1 MTKVVDVRYRAAGKA
16 YRFDANDL
24 PLKRGDHVIVDN
36 SKGKAYATVQNM
48 PHDQIG
54 EPLKPLRKVVRIATE
69 EDEEKQRANVENEKK
84 AYSFCKEKI
93 AEMELDM
100 KLVSAEQI
108 FTGKKI
114 IFYFTADERVDFREL
129 VKVLAAEFHTRIE
142 MRQIGVRDETTM
154 CGGIGVCGR
163 ELCCCTFM
171 TEFAPVS
178 IKMAKAQNLSL
189 NPGKI
194 SGACGRLM
202 CCLRNEADTYEEL
215 NKTVPKMGERVGTPE
230 GAEGV
235 VTGLDVIRQR
245 VKVLITI
252 DEDNKELHEYDASE
266 LKFKMR
272 GGNKPTEQP
281 QAEKA
286 EKDRP
291 ETDTKN
297 QDQEAQ
303 DKSVQKPPKQ
313 EKPKQE
319 KPKQEKPKQEPKAE
333 ASVQAEGEATEEEK
347 PEKSPRERRRRRPN
361 RRRRGNKK
369 QGDKAA
375 RQNKP
380 AQE

>member
-48 PHDQIG
+48 PHEQIG
-54 EPLKPLRKVVRIATE
+54 EPLKPLRKVVRVATE

-202 CCLRNEADTYEEL
+202 CCLRNEAETYEEL
-215 NKTVPKMGERVGTPE
+215 NKTVPKMGEKVGTPE
-230 GAEGV
+230 GTEGI

-252 DEDNKELHEYDASE
+252 DEDNKELHEYDASD

-272 GGNKPTEQP
+272 GGNKPAEQ
-281 QAEKA
+281 QAENV
-286 EKDRP
+286 EKDKP
-291 ETDTKN
+291 EEDKKGRSKEV
-297 QDQEAQ
+297 QDEESQEQ
-303 DKSVQKPPKQ
+303 LR
-313 EKPKQE
+313 
-319 KPKQEKPKQEPKAE
+319 QEPKAE
-333 ASVQAEGEATEEEK
+333 ESAQMQDETEGEEK
-347 PEKSPRERRRRRPN
+347 PVKSPRERRRRRPN

-375 RQNKP
+375 KQNNP

>member
-48 PHDQIG
+48 PHDLIG
-54 EPLKPLRKVVRIATE
+54 EPVKPLRKVVRIATE

-215 NKTVPKMGERVGTPE
+215 NKTVPKMGEKVGTPE
-230 GAEGV
+230 GTEGV

-266 LKFKMR
+266 LKFKLR
-272 GGNKPTEQP
+272 GGNKPAEKTQPENVEEDKPAREQP
-281 QAEKA
+281 K
-286 EKDRP
+286 R
-291 ETDTKN
+291 
-297 QDQEAQ
+297 
-303 DKSVQKPPKQ
+303 
-313 EKPKQE
+313 
-319 KPKQEKPKQEPKAE
+319 EPKAE
-333 ASVQAEGEATEEEK
+333 EPAQTQDEAEEEK
-347 PEKSPRERRRRRPN
+347 PAKSPRERRRRRPN

-369 QGDKAA
+369 QGEKTAQ
-375 RQNKP
+375 QNNP

>member
-48 PHDQIG
+48 PHDLIG
-54 EPLKPLRKVVRIATE
+54 EPVKPLRKVVRIATE

-215 NKTVPKMGERVGTPE
+215 NKTVPKMGEKVGTPE
-230 GAEGV
+230 GTEGV

-266 LKFKMR
+266 LKFKLR
-272 GGNKPTEQP
+272 GGNKPAEKTQPENAEEDKPAKEQP
-281 QAEKA
+281 K
-286 EKDRP
+286 R
-291 ETDTKN
+291 
-297 QDQEAQ
+297 
-303 DKSVQKPPKQ
+303 
-313 EKPKQE
+313 
-319 KPKQEKPKQEPKAE
+319 EPKAE
-333 ASVQAEGEATEEEK
+333 EPAQMQDEAEEEK
-347 PEKSPRERRRRRPN
+347 PAKSPRERRRRRPN

-369 QGDKAA
+369 QGEKTAQ
-375 RQNKP
+375 QNNP

>member
-48 PHDQIG
+48 PHDLIG
-54 EPLKPLRKVVRIATE
+54 EPLKPLRKVVRVATE

-194 SGACGRLM
+194 SGVCGRLM
-202 CCLRNEADTYEEL
+202 CCLRNEAETYEEL
-215 NKTVPKMGERVGTPE
+215 NKTVPKMGEKVGTPE
-230 GAEGV
+230 GTEGV

-245 VKVLITI
+245 VKVLIII

-272 GGNKPTEQP
+272 GGNKP
-281 QAEKA
+281 AEKTKTENA
-286 EKDRP
+286 E
-291 ETDTKN
+291 E
-297 QDQEAQ
+297 
-303 DKSVQKPPKQ
+303 
-313 EKPKQE
+313 EKPAQE
-319 KPKQEKPKQEPKAE
+319 QLKQEPKEEEPAQTQDE
-333 ASVQAEGEATEEEK
+333 AEEEK
-347 PEKSPRERRRRRPN
+347 PAKSPRERRRRRPN

-369 QGDKAA
+369 QGEKTAQ
-375 RQNKP
+375 QNNP

>member
-48 PHDQIG
+48 PHDLIG
-54 EPLKPLRKVVRIATE
+54 EPVKPLRKVVRVATE

-178 IKMAKAQNLSL
+178 IKMATESVLKSGKDLRRLRQTDVLSAQ
-189 NPGKI
+189 
-194 SGACGRLM
+194 
-202 CCLRNEADTYEEL
+202 
-215 NKTVPKMGERVGTPE
+215 
-230 GAEGV
+230 
-235 VTGLDVIRQR
+235 
-245 VKVLITI
+245 
-252 DEDNKELHEYDASE
+252 
-266 LKFKMR
+266 R
-272 GGNKPTEQP
+272 GG
-281 QAEKA
+281 
-286 EKDRP
+286 DI
-291 ETDTKN
+291 
-297 QDQEAQ
+297 
-303 DKSVQKPPKQ
+303 
-313 EKPKQE
+313 
-319 KPKQEKPKQEPKAE
+319 
-333 ASVQAEGEATEEEK
+333 
-347 PEKSPRERRRRRPN
+347 
-361 RRRRGNKK
+361 
-369 QGDKAA
+369 
-375 RQNKP
+375 
-380 AQE
+380 

>member
-36 SKGKAYATVQNM
+36 SKGKAYATVQSM
-48 PHDQIG
+48 PHDLIG
-54 EPLKPLRKVVRIATE
+54 EPVKPLRKVVRVATE

-84 AYSFCKEKI
+84 AYSFCKKKI

-202 CCLRNEADTYEEL
+202 CCLRNEAETYEEL
-215 NKTVPKMGERVGTPE
+215 NKTVPKMGEKVGTPE
-230 GAEGV
+230 G
-235 VTGLDVIRQR
+235 T
-245 VKVLITI
+245 
-252 DEDNKELHEYDASE
+252 
-266 LKFKMR
+266 
-272 GGNKPTEQP
+272 
-281 QAEKA
+281 
-286 EKDRP
+286 
-291 ETDTKN
+291 
-297 QDQEAQ
+297 
-303 DKSVQKPPKQ
+303 
-313 EKPKQE
+313 
-319 KPKQEKPKQEPKAE
+319 
-333 ASVQAEGEATEEEK
+333 EGE
-347 PEKSPRERRRRRPN
+347 S
-361 RRRRGNKK
+361 
-369 QGDKAA
+369 QGSDYD
-375 RQNKP
+375 R
-380 AQE
+380 

>member
-1 MTKVVDVRYRAAGKA
+1 
-16 YRFDANDL
+16 
-24 PLKRGDHVIVDN
+24 
-36 SKGKAYATVQNM
+36 M